1 MLEVQLHQA
10 RIIEICREVVSSAR
24 ISAHADDS
32 IPNLRREMFDMLW
45 VPGIVVAN
53 LATARDCE
61 RLIAK

>member
-24 ISAHADDS
+24 ISAHAE
-32 IPNLRREMFDMLW
+32 REMVDMLW
-45 VPGIVVAN
+45 VPVIVVAN